1 MRKKMLGFRKLLQA
15 LWQYL
20 REMSGEND
28 YARYRAR
35 ALGQKVEP
43 MSPGEFYLLKLHQ
56 KYSRISRCC

>member
-1 MRKKMLGFRKLLQA
+1 MLGFRKLVQT

-20 REMSGEND
+20 REVSGEND

>member
-1 MRKKMLGFRKLLQA
+1 MLGFRKLVQT

-20 REMSGEND
+20 REVSGEND

-43 MSPGEFYLLKLHQ
+43 MSSGEFYILKLRR

>member
-1 MRKKMLGFRKLLQA
+1 MLGFRKLLQA

-20 REMSGEND
+20 REVSGEND
-28 YARYRAR
+28 YARYRSR